1 MANFYIYDISF
12 LVIFTLF
19 IVWFL
24 YTRRKN
30 LKREGILYLYRTQF
44 GIKAIDYVAKKYKKS
59 LNVLQYISIICGFML
74 MILILVLFF
83 QITYIYVSSPEIVK
97 SVKVPPVIPLI
108 PYLPEIFNID
118 FLPPFYF
125 TYWILILAI
134 IAISHEFAHGIFA
147 KFHNIKIKSTG
158 FGFLGPFLAAF
169 VEPDEKQMNKKSI
182 KAQLSVLCAGT
193 FANIIMSII
202 FTIVLVLFFL
212 LLFVPSGVIFNSYG
226 YSAVNISQIQTINGN
241 VLDNPNIENIII
253 NLNKTNENNLTK
265 IQVNNKSY
273 LINNQAFLA
282 NVKNIQEIV
291 FVYEDLPAV
300 NAGLNGAITEINNI
314 QIRNQDDLSNELS
327 KYKPGNTIVI
337 KTKLEKETREYNI
350 TLAESGDGR
359 AIIGVS
365 FLQPNNGLIKS
376 LLYGFISQIRN
387 PNVYYE
393 NRIGSDLSDF
403 IYDLLWWMI
412 FLNISVA
419 LVNMLPLGLF
429 DGGRV
434 FYLTILHFTKS
445 KDASEKAFKYVTWFL
460 LLLLGIIMV
469 FWAFSFI

>member
-1 MANFYIYDISF
+1 M
-12 LVIFTLF
+12 
-19 IVWFL
+19 
-24 YTRRKN
+24 
-30 LKREGILYLYRTQF
+30 YRTQF

-212 LLFVPSGVIFNSYG
+212 FSL
-226 YSAVNISQIQTINGN
+226 
-241 VLDNPNIENIII
+241 
-253 NLNKTNENNLTK
+253 
-265 IQVNNKSY
+265 
-273 LINNQAFLA
+273 
-282 NVKNIQEIV
+282 VK
-291 FVYEDLPAV
+291 YD
-300 NAGLNGAITEINNI
+300 
-314 QIRNQDDLSNELS
+314 
-327 KYKPGNTIVI
+327 
-337 KTKLEKETREYNI
+337 
-350 TLAESGDGR
+350 
-359 AIIGVS
+359 
-365 FLQPNNGLIKS
+365 IKS
-376 LLYGFISQIRN
+376 LPEKNSELQLKVS
-387 PNVYYE
+387 
-393 NRIGSDLSDF
+393 
-403 IYDLLWWMI
+403 
-412 FLNISVA
+412 
-419 LVNMLPLGLF
+419 LF
-429 DGGRV
+429 
-434 FYLTILHFTKS
+434 
-445 KDASEKAFKYVTWFL
+445 
-460 LLLLGIIMV
+460 GIMPAV
-469 FWAFSFI
+469 